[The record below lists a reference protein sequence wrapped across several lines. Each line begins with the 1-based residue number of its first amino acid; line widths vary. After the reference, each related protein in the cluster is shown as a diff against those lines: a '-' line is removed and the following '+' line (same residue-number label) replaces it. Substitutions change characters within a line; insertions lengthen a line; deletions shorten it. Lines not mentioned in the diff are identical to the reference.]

1 MKKIFTLLTAA
12 LVTLTSFA
20 ERADGRITITDL
32 SRKQLWIE
40 VDGKRYHDRDRDV
53 VIDNLRPGLHTVQVF
68 TQERFTDW
76 RGIFDRNGRK
86 QYVFNSTVNVKPRKN
101 ICITINRFGVVQV
114 DERKLSLKDVTDD
127 WGRGRD
133 RDYDRDY
140 DRNQDRDYERNQD
153 RDYDRNQGRDYDRDN
168 NYDFTK
174 SAMDARSFEM
184 LKGALSRE
192 NFEKTRLE
200 IAKQSIDRNNF
211 NTMQVREMVLLFAF
225 EDSKLDLA
233 KYAYSHTVDKNSYF
247 QLYNV
252 FSFSSSK
259 DELAEYIR
267 RYR

>member
-32 SRKQLWIE
+32 STKQLWIE
-40 VDGKRYHDRDRDV
+40 VDGKRYVDRDREI

-86 QYVFNSTVNVKPRKN
+86 QFLYNSTVNVKSKKE
-101 ICITINRFGVVQV
+101 ICITINRFGQVKV
-114 DERKLSLKDVTDD
+114 DERKIK
-127 WGRGRD
+127 GRD
-133 RDYDRDY
+133 RDDDWDRD
-140 DRNQDRDYERNQD
+140 RDRDQN
-153 RDYDRNQGRDYDRDN
+153 YDGNQGRDYGRDD
-168 NYDFTK
+168 NYDYSR

-225 EDSKLDLA
+225 ESNKLDLA
-233 KYAYSHTVDKNSYF
+233 KYAYSHTVDKNNYF

>member
-32 SRKQLWIE
+32 SKKQLWIE
-40 VDGKRYHDRDRDV
+40 VDGKRYVDRDREI

-86 QYVFNSTVNVKPRKN
+86 QFLYNTTVNVKPRKE
-101 ICITINRFGVVQV
+101 ICITINRFGQV
-114 DERKLSLKDVTDD
+114 KVEERKLKLKDLTDD
-127 WGRGRD
+127 WGRDRD
-133 RDYDRDY
+133 RDRDRDWDY
-140 DRNQDRDYERNQD
+140 DRNQDRDYNRDN
-153 RDYDRNQGRDYDRDN
+153 DYDYTR
-168 NYDFTK
+168 

-211 NTMQVREMVLLFAF
+211 STMQVREMVLLFAF
-225 EDSKLDLA
+225 ENNKLDLA
-233 KYAYSHTVDKNSYF
+233 KYAYSHTVDKNNYF

-252 FSFSSSK
+252 FSFNSSK

>member
-1 MKKIFTLLTAA
+1 MKKIFTLLAAA

-32 SRKQLWIE
+32 SSKQLWIE
-40 VDGKRYHDRDRDV
+40 VDGKRYVDRDREI

-68 TQERFTDW
+68 TQERFNDW

-86 QYVFNSTVNVKPRKN
+86 QFLYNTTVNVKPKKE
-101 ICITINRFGVVQV
+101 ICITINRFGQV
-114 DERKLSLKDVTDD
+114 KVEERKIKGRDRDDD
-127 WGRGRD
+127 WGRD
-133 RDYDRDY
+133 QDY
-140 DRNQDRDYERNQD
+140 D
-153 RDYDRNQGRDYDRDN
+153 RDYDRNQGRDYDRDD
-168 NYDFTK
+168 NYDY
-174 SAMDARSFEM
+174 SRGAMDARSFEM

-225 EDSKLDLA
+225 ESNKLDLA
-233 KYAYSHTVDKNSYF
+233 KYAYSHTVDKNNYF
-247 QLYNV
+247 QIYNV
-252 FSFSSSK
+252 FSFSGSK
-259 DELAEYIR
+259 DELADYIR

>member
-32 SRKQLWIE
+32 SKKQLWIE
-40 VDGKRYHDRDRDV
+40 VDGKRYVDRDREI

-86 QYVFNSTVNVKPRKN
+86 QFLYNSTVHVKPKKEV
-101 ICITINRFGVVQV
+101 CITINRFGQV
-114 DERKLSLKDVTDD
+114 KVEERKIKGRDRDDD
-127 WGRGRD
+127 WDRDRD
-133 RDYDRDY
+133 RDYDG
-140 DRNQDRDYERNQD
+140 
-153 RDYDRNQGRDYDRDN
+153 NQGRGYERDNDYDYTR
-168 NYDFTK
+168 

-192 NFEKTRLE
+192 NFEKTRME
-200 IAKQSIDRNNF
+200 IAKNQIDRNNF
-211 NTMQVREMVLLFAF
+211 STMQVREMVLLFAF
-225 EDSKLDLA
+225 ESNKLDLA
-233 KYAYSHTVDKNSYF
+233 KYAYSHTVDKNNYF